1 MRWQLEHRLPLLI
14 AIGAVVAIGVGVAV
28 AYTATNTV
36 PASRAGEGAGVVSG
50 YTITNVHYVLNLTD
64 PTKIDAVSYNLDA
77 APVAGAT
84 IKTKLVSAGTTW
96 YLCTNVGVTIT
107 CNTTSPQATVATADE
122 LKIVVAQ

>member
-1 MRWQLEHRLPLLI
+1 MTWRLEHRLPLLI
-14 AIGAVVAIGVGVAV
+14 AIGAVVAIGVGIAV

-50 YTITNVHYVLNLTD
+50 YNITNVHYVLNVTD
-64 PTKIDAVSYNLDA
+64 PTKIDGVSYDLDT
-77 APVAGAT
+77 APVAGST

-96 YLCTNVGVTIT
+96 YTCTNVGVTIT
-107 CNTTSPQATVATADE
+107 CNTTSPQATVATANE